1 MGALGRQ
8 REVGH
13 GWRRLTNVA
22 GPALIAGMAP
32 DPRLGKVLTRRALS
46 RVIDALL
53 PPQCLAC
60 RAPVDRS
67 GQLCAP
73 CWGELAWIE
82 EPLCAACGLPFDFD
96 LGPEALC
103 AACAADHPAY
113 DRARAVLRYDEHSR
127 ALVLA
132 FKHADRTQGAPAF
145 GSWMARAGAALIA
158 DAEVVAPVP
167 LHRWR
172 LLARRFNQAAL
183 LAAAAANGARAQVAP
198 DLLRRLRATPSQG
211 GLSPAQRADNVAG
224 AFAVRRGREPLVE
237 GRRVLL
243 VDDVMTTGATVE
255 ACARTLKRAGARA
268 VDVLILARVVRAQG

>member
-1 MGALGRQ
+1 LTKLPGLALMALMALEAPLGLSLERGA
-8 REVGH
+8 
-13 GWRRLTNVA
+13 
-22 GPALIAGMAP
+22 AL
-32 DPRLGKVLTRRALS
+32 LL
-46 RVIDALL
+46 DALL

-60 RAPVDRS
+60 TEPVDRS

-73 CWGELAWIE
+73 CWAALAWIE
-82 EPLCAACGLPFDFD
+82 APLCALCGLPFDFE

-103 AACAADHPAY
+103 GACAARRPAY

-127 ALVLA
+127 NLVLA

-145 GSWMARAGAALIA
+145 ASWMARAGAALIA
-158 DAEVVAPVP
+158 DAEVVAAVP

-172 LLARRFNQAAL
+172 LVARRYNQAAL
-183 LAAAAANGARAQVAP
+183 LATVTARKAVLSGALRAAP
-198 DLLRRLRATPSQG
+198 DLLRRIRATPSQG
-211 GLSPAQRADNVAG
+211 GLSPARRADNVRG

-243 VDDVMTTGATVE
+243 IDDVMTTGATVE

-268 VDVLILARVVRAQG
+268 VDVLTLARVVRAQS